1 MKNYYIKEGGEWF
14 GPMSVNEFEARKRD
28 KDQIE
33 YWKPEFCVNR
43 VLHPQ
48 LCDHSKTWVK
58 PPPIAEKPVEPEQTL
73 KTPEEPLKKQVI
85 LHAEPLDIKEEKVI
99 SSEDQKKSDNIPEKT
114 MPTKTED
121 NIKQTEIIDKPGKA
135 SGFTFKLSIIIIG
148 FILVFGAG
156 FYANSKLSVMFYQDI
171 IIQESLKN
179 IEYYT
184 RDMVNETKE
193 VKTDIDSLNAVMTRE
208 VKALK
213 KQMKEMESEL
223 IKLKYG
229 Q

>member
-1 MKNYYIKEGGEWF
+1 MKNYYIKDGGEWI

-28 KDQIE
+28 KDQIK

-58 PPPIAEKPVEPEQTL
+58 PPPIAEKPVEPEQPL
-73 KTPEEPLKKQVI
+73 KAPEESQKEQDI
-85 LHAEPLDIKEEKVI
+85 LLAERLNTKEEKVH
-99 SSEDQKKSDNIPEKT
+99 SSEDQKKPDNVVEKT
-114 MPTKTED
+114 TPTKTED
-121 NIKQTEIIDKPGKA
+121 NNKQTEIIEKPEKT
-135 SGFTFKLSIIIIG
+135 SGFTFKLVIIIVG

-171 IIQESLKN
+171 IIQESVKN

-184 RDMVNETKE
+184 RDMMNETKE
-193 VKTDIDSLNAVMTRE
+193 VKTDFDSLNAVMTRE
-208 VKALK
+208 IKALK